1 MTENFSETKNM
12 LEMFIKYFR
21 SHLTT
26 DLIFFIIYVLFIAV
40 VILKHSL
47 KGIILSVIGVTF
59 AYTAYLLV
67 YDVTYI
73 QYLMSLRLDEGFR
86 LLVAQ
91 YLPLFSLSK
100 HAPSKALPRIDFRQ
114 ANILKIKFDVSF
126 IMDAYYEYNRKLRDN
141 LMVYGRALA
150 IIISMDTT
158 PQVLKSKNTKVL
170 NKNILLT
177 RLIKH

>member
-1 MTENFSETKNM
+1 MSDNFSEAKKM
-12 LEMFIKYFR
+12 QEMFIKYFQ
-21 SHLTT
+21 SYLTT
-26 DLIFFIIYVLFIAV
+26 DLIIFIIYVLFVAV
-40 VILKHSL
+40 AILKYSF
-47 KGIILSVIGVTF
+47 KGIVFSVIGVTL

-73 QYLMSLRLDEGFR
+73 QYLMSLRLDEAFR

-100 HAPSKALPRIDFRQ
+100 HAPSKALPRIDLRQ

-126 IMDAYYEYNRKLRDN
+126 IMDAYYEYNKKLRDN
-141 LMVYGRALA
+141 LMEYGRALA
-150 IIISMDTT
+150 IIISMETT

-170 NKNILLT
+170 NKDVLFIK
-177 RLIKH
+177 LIKQ

>member
-1 MTENFSETKNM
+1 MSDNFSETKNM
-12 LEMFIKYFR
+12 LKMFFKYFQ
-21 SHLTT
+21 SYLTA
-26 DLIFFIIYVLFIAV
+26 DLIIFIIYILIIAIT
-40 VILKHSL
+40 ILRYSL
-47 KGIILSVIGVTF
+47 KGIIISAIGVTL

-114 ANILKIKFDVSF
+114 ANILKIKFDGSF
-126 IMDAYYEYNRKLRDN
+126 IMDAYYEYNRKLKNN
-141 LMVYGRALA
+141 LMEYGRALA
-150 IIISMDTT
+150 IIISMETT

-170 NKNILLT
+170 NKDVLFIK
-177 RLIKH
+177 LIKQ